1 MEYQLEF
8 DLLGYLRDLVLEHRN
23 EQICDADFVLNVE
36 VTTFKLVEIQ
46 RLQNGIDE
54 FTHRI
59 ASFQERINELNTE
72 LTEIR

>member
-8 DLLGYLRDLVLEHRN
+8 DLLGYLHDLMLEHRN
-23 EQICDADFVLNVE
+23 ERICDADFILNVK
-36 VTTFKLVEIQ
+36 VTVTKLNEIK

-72 LTEIR
+72 LTEIG